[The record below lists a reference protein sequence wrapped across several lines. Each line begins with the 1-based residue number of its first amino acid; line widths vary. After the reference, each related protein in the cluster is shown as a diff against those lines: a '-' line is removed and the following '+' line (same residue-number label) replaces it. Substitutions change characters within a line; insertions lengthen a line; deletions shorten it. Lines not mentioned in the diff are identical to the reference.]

1 MELFVFVAALVSLAV
16 LSGLFGVDSRP
27 GVDDVRPNW

>member
-1 MELFVFVAALVSLAV
+1 MEFVVFVTALVSLAV

-27 GVDDVRPNW
+27 GVNDMRTNW

>member
-1 MELFVFVAALVSLAV
+1 MAFAVLVTALVSLAI

-27 GVDDVRPNW
+27 GVNDMRANW